1 MISHLSLHYRGAIT
15 KLLLVLIVITAAL
28 VTIALLLKE
37 KTEED
42 LCYEMNSKIVAF
54 ESALQSGADAS
65 LKTLN
70 DDMEAIYE
78 KLTGFRYAS
87 EVTTKPKG
95 AAILAG
101 EQLASDSVQQRIE
114 NKKASKHGL
123 NAEQH
128 IQVARFS
135 VILSDYETYIRKF
148 DITAKSKEQD
158 SLPSS
163 SYDDDS
169 IY

>member
-1 MISHLSLHYRGAIT
+1 MISHLSSRHRGAII
-15 KLLLVLIVITAAL
+15 KLLLILIITTATLAS
-28 VTIALLLKE
+28 IAILLKE

-70 DDMEAIYE
+70 DDMETIYE

-101 EQLASDSVQQRIE
+101 EQLARDSVQERIE
-114 NKKASKHGL
+114 TKKTSKHGL

-135 VILSDYETYIRKF
+135 VILSDYESYIRKF
-148 DITAKSKEQD
+148 DITVRNKEQD
-158 SLPSS
+158 SLHSP